1 MIEPVNTHRRP
12 PPTSPADARKP
23 DAASKGFEQ
32 LLVQQL
38 AQAMLKT
45 AGDTGNQYASLLPNA
60 LADAVEQGGGLGLDL
75 NLDGGGQVTATLVRS
90 PQLGDDVLAHLD
102 AQIASAR
109 RLLSAV
115 LRQGQAIRAREVEQ
129 VMARLAD
136 IQAEMGRRAALEG
149 TRTAIL
155 TTAGAALGIPPHT
168 VTHRVA
174 GPAAG
179 ARRTRRRARSAPPS
193 CAACSAEVA
202 REHAINRVLMRQ
214 ELAFLDHLMR
224 ELGAEPDTGYGAL
237 AGGAAAHAPAR
248 GPQASFRTLDLQ
260 A

>member
-1 MIEPVNTHRRP
+1 
-12 PPTSPADARKP
+12 
-23 DAASKGFEQ
+23 
-32 LLVQQL
+32 
-38 AQAMLKT
+38 
-45 AGDTGNQYASLLPNA
+45 
-60 LADAVEQGGGLGLDL
+60 
-75 NLDGGGQVTATLVRS
+75 VTATLVRS
-90 PQLGDDVLAHLD
+90 PHLGDDVVMHLD

-115 LRQGQAIRAREVEQ
+115 LRQGQSIRAREVEE

-136 IQAEMGRRAALEG
+136 IQAEMGRRAALES

-155 TTAGAALGIPPHT
+155 TTAGAALGVPPHT
-168 VTHRVA
+168 VTIESLA
-174 GPAAG
+174 QLLPATHATT
-179 ARRTRRRARSAPPS
+179 ALQRSA
-193 CAACSAEVA
+193 ELRGLLGEIV

-248 GPQASFRTLDLQ
+248 APQAAFRTLDLQ

>member
-1 MIEPVNTHRRP
+1 M
-12 PPTSPADARKP
+12 S
-23 DAASKGFEQ
+23 
-32 LLVQQL
+32 
-38 AQAMLKT
+38 AMLIH
-45 AGDTGNQYASLLPNA
+45 AP
-60 LADAVEQGGGLGLDL
+60 GLGD
-75 NLDGGGQVTATLVRS
+75 NVIG
-90 PQLGDDVLAHLD
+90 HLD

-109 RLLSAV
+109 RLLGVV
-115 LRQGQAIRAREVEQ
+115 LRQGQSIRAREVEE

-149 TRTAIL
+149 NRTAIL
-155 TTAGAALGIPPHT
+155 TTAGTALGIPPHT
-168 VTHRVA
+168 VTIESLADLLAPAQAAVA
-174 GPAAG
+174 LE
-179 ARRTRRRARSAPPS
+179 RSAELRGLL
-193 CAACSAEVA
+193 AEVV

-237 AGGAAAHAPAR
+237 AGGAASHASAR

>member
-1 MIEPVNTHRRP
+1 
-12 PPTSPADARKP
+12 
-23 DAASKGFEQ
+23 
-32 LLVQQL
+32 
-38 AQAMLKT
+38 
-45 AGDTGNQYASLLPNA
+45 
-60 LADAVEQGGGLGLDL
+60 
-75 NLDGGGQVTATLVRS
+75 VTATLVRS
-90 PQLGDDVLAHLD
+90 PHLGDDVIGHLD

-115 LRQGQAIRAREVEQ
+115 LRQGQSIRAREVEE

-155 TTAGAALGIPPHT
+155 TTAGAALGVPPHT
-168 VTHRVA
+168 VTIESLAQLLVPVHA
-174 GPAAG
+174 TAALQ
-179 ARRTRRRARSAPPS
+179 RSA
-193 CAACSAEVA
+193 ELRGLLGEIV